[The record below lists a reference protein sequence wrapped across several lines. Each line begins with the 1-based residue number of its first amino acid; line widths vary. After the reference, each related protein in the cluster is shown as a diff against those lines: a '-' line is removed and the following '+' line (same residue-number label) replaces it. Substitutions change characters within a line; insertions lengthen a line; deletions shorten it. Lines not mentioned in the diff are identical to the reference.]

1 MRWGLEPP
9 EMASGERGLLR
20 WGLRHDTMVPCG
32 CPWDC
37 VCQVCSRFSA
47 VLSCTSRPVL
57 LRSAALRTSCRR
69 VLSMGSGLLLWAF
82 LTLLL
87 RVCERLQEQCLTT
100 EIPVPFPSS
109 SIPIEAVSGI
119 SRSHS
124 PWCRATNFLGGELQP
139 SWEVTFITDHER
151 RIGSSEIGKSGRS
164 IYEVERSEHV
174 AFSELYMAVASC
186 HSICR
191 IHRIP
196 RLTEGCWADKSRFFM
211 DLRVLFVNHCHECLE
226 NFLK

>member
-1 MRWGLEPP
+1 MTRWCHAVVHEIGWP
-9 EMASGERGLLR
+9 
-20 WGLRHDTMVPCG
+20 WGF
-32 CPWDC
+32 

-57 LRSAALRTSCRR
+57 LRSAALRTSCRW
-69 VLSMGSGLLLWAF
+69 VLSMGLGLLLWAF

-100 EIPVPFPSS
+100 EIPVPFLSS

-124 PWCRATNFLGGELQP
+124 PWCRAQN
-139 SWEVTFITDHER
+139 SWGANCITDHER
-151 RIGSSEIGKSGRS
+151 WIGSRSEIGKSGRS